1 MLTYSGNN
9 GLKDTFKSDLQ
20 PKKKYIKIQIACTL
34 SNLKILPEEIKLP
47 LLAIMNWLF
56 ASSVTSLETLG
67 APVSVK
73 SIAISSK
80 LLAEGIFA

>member
-1 MLTYSGNN
+1 M
-9 GLKDTFKSDLQ
+9 
-20 PKKKYIKIQIACTL
+20 ARTL
-34 SNLKILPEEIKLP
+34 SNPKILPEEIKLP

-56 ASSVTSLETLG
+56 ASSVTGLETLG